1 MSIVS
6 TLLALV
12 PMLLK
17 GFLFWSLKKAG
28 SKDAELKMAH
38 AKLETLRRAK
48 EVDDTINRMPI
59 SVVRE
64 RLQLLSKRIQAR
76 AR

>member
-1 MSIVS
+1 MSIIS
-6 TLLALV
+6 TLLALI

-17 GFLFWSLKKAG
+17 GFFFWSLKKAG
-28 SKDAELKMAH
+28 SKSAELKMVQ